1 MNVNSFILMIGSLTL
16 INNVIVQ
23 FIKTEITNKNT
34 TLVAFITAI
43 ALSFLGLYLKFY
55 DFNLVVTLILGLAT
69 GLSSTVGFDK
79 IKQCYQSILSL
90 KDEE

>member
-1 MNVNSFILMIGSLTL
+1 MDVNTFILIIGSLTL
-16 INNVIVQ
+16 INNLLVQ

-43 ALSFLGLYLKFY
+43 AISYLGLYFNFY
-55 DFNLVVTLILGLAT
+55 SYDLIATAVLGLAV

-79 IKQCYQSILSL
+79 IKQCYNSIILL
-90 KDEE
+90 KG